1 MKIPF
6 WKPVLPPD
14 VFCLQ
19 GDGVTYASIRR
30 EPPVG
35 FAEARAFAYPANAVG
50 STASGTPL
58 FTREALSEAVS
69 AARRLSEGRLSRAAV
84 VFPDTWA
91 RILPIDFDSLPDAEP
106 SLREMVLWKLKK
118 LLPGVTSELAITF
131 REMPLAPGGAGRR
144 LLVAASPV
152 ETLDSIEQAFDSL
165 GVRVG
170 LLSPAS
176 LALFE
181 GLAAKL
187 AARAGGDYAL
197 VHRTAGSISL
207 VIARDGAPLF
217 FRQRPTEEAPEQHE
231 QELRLSLSYYAEKL
245 QGTGLSAVYT
255 HDELGGRGLTEG
267 VSFPVPPVA
276 VSASLLSADEGF
288 DGRIAAHPELLSGF
302 AAVWGGAAA

>member
-19 GDGVTYASIRR
+19 GEGVTYASIRR

-58 FTREALSEAVS
+58 FTREALLEAVT

-91 RILPIDFDSLPDAEP
+91 RILSIDFDSLPDAEQ
-106 SLREMVLWKLKK
+106 SAREMVLWKLKK
-118 LLPGVTSELAITF
+118 LLPGVTSELSVTF
-131 REMPLAPGGAGRR
+131 REMPTVPGGAGRR

-152 ETLDSIEQAFDSL
+152 ETLDSIEKAFESL

-176 LALFE
+176 LALFQ
-181 GLAAKL
+181 GLAPTLAAK
-187 AARAGGDYAL
+187 AGGDYAL
-197 VHRTAGSISL
+197 LHRTAGSISL

-217 FRQRPTEEAPEQHE
+217 FRQRPMEEAPEEHE

-245 QGTGLSAVYT
+245 QGPGLSAVFT
-255 HDELGGRGLTEG
+255 HDEVAGRGLSEG
-267 VSFPVPPVA
+267 ASFPVSPVA
-276 VSASLLSADEGF
+276 LSGKLLGADEGF
-288 DGRIAAHPELLSGF
+288 DERVAARPELLPGF
-302 AAVWGGAAA
+302 AAVWGGAPA